1 MDARELV
8 ETLEA
13 EHTASFAWALAC
25 CAYDR
30 SDAEDVLH
38 QAYVR
43 ILDGRARFGGR
54 SSPRTW
60 LFGVIWR
67 CAREQHRR
75 ATVRRVM
82 SGRVLVDLIVRSVAS
97 PADDVLVAA
106 HDAAGVRRALR
117 ALSRSQRDV
126 IELVAYH
133 DLTIEQAGGV
143 LGMTASTARTHY
155 ERAKRRLGAILE
167 RERGIG

>member
-8 ETLEA
+8 ETLET
-13 EHTASFAWALAC
+13 EHAASFAWALAC

-30 SDAEDVLH
+30 ADAEDVLQ
-38 QAYVR
+38 QAYMR

-67 CAREQHRR
+67 CAREHGRR
-75 ATVRRVM
+75 VMVRRVM
-82 SGRVLVDLIVRSVAS
+82 SGRVLVDLLARSTMTA
-97 PADDVLVAA
+97 ADEQLATA
-106 HDAAGVRRALR
+106 RDAATVRRALR
-117 ALSRSQRDV
+117 ALSRNQREV

-133 DLTIEQAGGV
+133 DLTIEQAGTV
-143 LGMTASTARTHY
+143 LGMSASTARTHY
-155 ERAKRRLGAILE
+155 ERAKHRLGTIVE
-167 RERGIG
+167 RERGSQ